1 MKFLKGGVIVSL
13 LAALLVGCA
22 GVPVEMT
29 SVKGSD
35 YEVLGE
41 GEGSATGIMLF
52 NFIPIGQNQRFQKA
66 YNAAVASKG
75 GDYLLN
81 PEISERW
88 FWAYILNGYTTTVRG
103 TVVKAK

>member
-1 MKFLKGGVIVSL
+1 MRFLKGGVTVLL
-13 LAALLVGCA
+13 LASLSVGCV
-22 GVPVEMT
+22 GVPVQMT
-29 SVKGSD
+29 SVKGD
-35 YEVLGE
+35 NYEVLGE
-41 GEGSATGIMLF
+41 GEGKATGIMLF
-52 NFIPIGQNQRFQKA
+52 NFIPIGQNQRFEKA

-88 FWAYILNGYTTTVRG
+88 FWAYILNGYVTTVKG